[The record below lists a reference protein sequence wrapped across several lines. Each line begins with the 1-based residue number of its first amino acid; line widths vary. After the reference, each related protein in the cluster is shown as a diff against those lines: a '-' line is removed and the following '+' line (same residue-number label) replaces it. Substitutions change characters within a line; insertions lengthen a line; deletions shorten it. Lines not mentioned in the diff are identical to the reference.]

1 MRVLFDTNVILDLLL
16 ERQPHVEAAAALVAR
31 VERGQLKGCLCATT
45 VTTIFYL
52 ASKVVGA
59 EAARDQLKLLLGLFE
74 VASVNRVVLD
84 GALAAGFSDFEDA
97 VLHEAAVL
105 WGADCLVSRNV
116 RDFRKARIPVYVPGE
131 LEAALGV

>member
-59 EAARDQLKLLLGLFE
+59 EAAREQLKLLLGLFE
-74 VASVNRVVLD
+74 GKRSPPPCCQA
-84 GALAAGFSDFEDA
+84 
-97 VLHEAAVL
+97 H
-105 WGADCLVSRNV
+105 
-116 RDFRKARIPVYVPGE
+116 
-131 LEAALGV
+131 